1 MSGNSYV
8 SDCPCCGS
16 SNSLECSNDTR
27 PIESV
32 SGVCVV
38 CGFQYW
44 TQFGFADKETLEE
57 LRADQE
63 YKPIPMTDEMK
74 KRVAEYCASYGIKRE
89 EE

>member
-16 SNSLECSNDTR
+16 ANSMECANDTR
-27 PIESV
+27 PIESA

-44 TQFGFADKETLEE
+44 TQMGFADKETLNE

-63 YKPIPMTDEMK
+63 YTPMPMSDAMK
-74 KRVAEYCASYGIKRE
+74 KEIKEFCESYEIKME
-89 EE
+89 L